1 MQTHYEYD
9 NCGFLPSKKI
19 QNVFHFH
26 LWAANMAANIKA
38 ASFGQCNKSEKPNQI
53 WQAWKS
59 DNELA

>member
-9 NCGFLPSKKI
+9 ECEFLPSKKI

-26 LWAANMAANIKA
+26 LLAANMVANIKA
-38 ASFGQCNKSEKPNQI
+38 ATFGQSNKSEKPNQI

-59 DNELA
+59 GNELA